1 MTSVSHSTI
10 SQFGWINQTRS
21 NSTNQPRNQPT
32 NHQPTNQ
39 ADNQPTQGVVR
50 SPFACTCA
58 PSERLS
64 PLCPPTLTHPLTH
77 SLTHSLTPSLLH
89 HFTTL
94 VSSHS
99 LTVTHSHS
107 QSLTVTHS
115 AFCVCLSVCAV
126 TVELSSCRPTTPA
139 NSVALSLHPPSAPSL
154 TPSLDHSTSHQRRSF
169 QEVPTNELQAH
180 MHKQC
185 TATRSTEGT
194 RNMERGT
201 WPHHTCA
208 LRRRRR
214 ASWTPWK

>member
-89 HFTTL
+89 HI
-94 VSSHS
+94 
-99 LTVTHSHS
+99 HS

-115 AFCVCLSVCAV
+115 HSLSFLCLSVGLRCHAV
-126 TVELSSCRPTTPA
+126 TVRAVDRRRQRIPWHCRCTHLQRPHSRPHSIIQPA
-139 NSVALSLHPPSAPSL
+139 TSEGRSRKCRRTNCKHTCINSVQQHAARKEH
-154 TPSLDHSTSHQRRSF
+154 
-169 QEVPTNELQAH
+169 
-180 MHKQC
+180 
-185 TATRSTEGT
+185 GT
-194 RNMERGT
+194 WNAERG
-201 WPHHTCA
+201 HTTHA
-208 LRRRRR
+208 R
-214 ASWTPWK
+214 

>member
-89 HFTTL
+89 HI
-94 VSSHS
+94 
-99 LTVTHSHS
+99 HS

-115 AFCVCLSVCAV
+115 HSLSFLCLSVGLRCHAV
-126 TVELSSCRPTTPA
+126 TVRAVDRRRQRIPWHCRCTPTFSALTHALTHSLTHHRRSIGIDASIIQPA
-139 NSVALSLHPPSAPSL
+139 TSEGRSRKCRRTNCKHTCINSVQQHAARKEH
-154 TPSLDHSTSHQRRSF
+154 
-169 QEVPTNELQAH
+169 
-180 MHKQC
+180 
-185 TATRSTEGT
+185 GT
-194 RNMERGT
+194 WNAERG
-201 WPHHTCA
+201 HTTHA
-208 LRRRRR
+208 R
-214 ASWTPWK
+214 